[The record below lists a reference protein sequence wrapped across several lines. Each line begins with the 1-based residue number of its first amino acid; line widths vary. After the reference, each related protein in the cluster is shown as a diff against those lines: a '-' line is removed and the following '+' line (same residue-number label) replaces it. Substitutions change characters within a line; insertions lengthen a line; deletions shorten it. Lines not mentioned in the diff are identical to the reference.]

1 MIAWWFTGA
10 SRLPAMSMQASNN
23 GTANGNSAHAAT
35 DSVQRYAED
44 SEFQELVPKASL
56 RFTFAIHLS
65 ECKHEVQ

>member
-1 MIAWWFTGA
+1 
-10 SRLPAMSMQASNN
+10 MQASNN